1 MYNKKVSKH
10 LWALQFMHFFTCVAQ
25 FYAQTERHSSFEI
38 LKNCL
43 KLILI
48 IHKVNMFPWDI
59 FGIHSLDRR
68 YVTESVMEYLKKT
81 YDSKLDIYNRI
92 TVCQLPLYDTSE
104 LRNVVTANLVVSPF
118 SIQFRSGLV
127 INKL

>member
-1 MYNKKVSKH
+1 M
-10 LWALQFMHFFTCVAQ
+10 FTWD
-25 FYAQTERHSSFEI
+25 SFG
-38 LKNCL
+38 C
-43 KLILI
+43 
-48 IHKVNMFPWDI
+48 
-59 FGIHSLDRR
+59 HSLDRR

-104 LRNVVTANLVVSPF
+104 LRNVVTANLTLSPF
-118 SIQFRSGLV
+118 STQFRSGLV

>member
-1 MYNKKVSKH
+1 MRLICSHGIFFDYIPLIGDMSLNLSWNVS
-10 LWALQFMHFFTCVAQ
+10 
-25 FYAQTERHSSFEI
+25 
-38 LKNCL
+38 
-43 KLILI
+43 
-48 IHKVNMFPWDI
+48 
-59 FGIHSLDRR
+59 
-68 YVTESVMEYLKKT
+68 KT

-104 LRNVVTANLVVSPF
+104 LRNVVTTNLVVSPF

>member
-1 MYNKKVSKH
+1 M
-10 LWALQFMHFFTCVAQ
+10 
-25 FYAQTERHSSFEI
+25 R
-38 LKNCL
+38 
-43 KLILI
+43 LICSHGIFLEYIPLI
-48 IHKVNMFPWDI
+48 GDM
-59 FGIHSLDRR
+59 SLNL
-68 YVTESVMEYLKKT
+68 SLNISKKT

>member
-1 MYNKKVSKH
+1 
-10 LWALQFMHFFTCVAQ
+10 MHFFTCVAQ
-25 FYAQTERHSSFEI
+25 FYAPFEI

-43 KLILI
+43 ILILI
-48 IHKVNMFPWDI
+48 IHEVNMFPWDI

-68 YVTESVMEYLKKT
+68 YVTDSVMEYLKKT

-92 TVCQLPLYDTSE
+92 TLCQLPLYDTSE

-118 SIQFRSGLV
+118 SMQFRSGLV

>member
-1 MYNKKVSKH
+1 M
-10 LWALQFMHFFTCVAQ
+10 
-25 FYAQTERHSSFEI
+25 
-38 LKNCL
+38 
-43 KLILI
+43 I
-48 IHKVNMFPWDI
+48 IHEVNMFPWDI
-59 FGIHSLDRR
+59 FGIHSLDWR